1 MKNCETFET
10 LGPWWICI
18 WASGCYTADSGARFP
33 FKTSICSRYNK
44 PLHHTQRC
52 VEHATAMLQRSL
64 LGTDQDVVSSWCL
77 SIDPGNDEMFQK
89 SLTLVLRGRT
99 QLDTRGLETGYR
111 TSWCPRAA
119 TLDGRIIWK
128 YLPVSAEA
136 VGNVLALAHHRR
148 STCEILCYCP
158 GHMEVKL
165 DFGGSEC
172 MRISCQ
178 SPSCSLRA
186 EDPHPTTPH
195 KKNLT
200 SQSSKIAICAT
211 LLSAQVLIQT
221 EKKPDALP
229 HHHWNAADLVE
240 VAHVISGK
248 VENQLN
254 MLDILLLTWK
264 CLIHRKAEKDWK
276 GGIASCNIG
285 WISEWIIPIHPSLY

>member
-1 MKNCETFET
+1 
-10 LGPWWICI
+10 
-18 WASGCYTADSGARFP
+18 
-33 FKTSICSRYNK
+33 
-44 PLHHTQRC
+44 
-52 VEHATAMLQRSL
+52 
-64 LGTDQDVVSSWCL
+64 
-77 SIDPGNDEMFQK
+77 
-89 SLTLVLRGRT
+89 
-99 QLDTRGLETGYR
+99 
-111 TSWCPRAA
+111 
-119 TLDGRIIWK
+119 
-128 YLPVSAEA
+128 
-136 VGNVLALAHHRR
+136 
-148 STCEILCYCP
+148 
-158 GHMEVKL
+158 
-165 DFGGSEC
+165 

-229 HHHWNAADLVE
+229 HHQWNAADLVE

-264 CLIHRKAEKDWK
+264 CLSPK
-276 GGIASCNIG
+276 S
-285 WISEWIIPIHPSLY
+285 